1 MVFRFP
7 TFLLHK

>member
-7 TFLLHK
+7 THAAG